1 MDNWAQIRVLRA
13 EEGDWLCGS
22 AIRFLVLFSDI
33 GRPSWLSFPPF
44 GLQGWIGPGF
54 YNSVFSLFC
63 FKSHHSFGPAWFR
76 FKSGVVRECWSVC
89 IEVARSLGRGIL
101 SIR

>member
-13 EEGDWLCGS
+13 EEGDWLCAS
-22 AIRFLVLFSDI
+22 AICFLVLFSDI
-33 GRPSWLSFPPF
+33 GRPSWLSFSPF

-63 FKSHHSFGPAWFR
+63 FKSHHFFGPAWSR
-76 FKSGVVRECWSVC
+76 FKSGVVRGMLEC
-89 IEVARSLGRGIL
+89 LY
-101 SIR
+101 